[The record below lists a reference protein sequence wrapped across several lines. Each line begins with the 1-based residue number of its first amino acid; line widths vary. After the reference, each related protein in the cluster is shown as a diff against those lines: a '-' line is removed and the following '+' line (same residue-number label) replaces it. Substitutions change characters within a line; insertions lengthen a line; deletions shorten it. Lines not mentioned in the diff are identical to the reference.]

1 MGIVEKFSTGASV
14 RRLEDERFVTGQ
26 GQYTDDVNI
35 EGQAHMVV
43 VRSPFAHAHIRSI
56 DVDAARQAEGVIAV
70 YTAADLT
77 AAGAVNAMPYAV
89 VAQES
94 TNPERTI
101 LAEDRVRFAGEPVA
115 IIVAET
121 QAQAEEAS
129 EVIDVDY
136 DILDAVTDLEGAL
149 AEGAPLVHD
158 EAPGNIAFRWHG
170 SGDDAQM
177 EQILADAETIVEMR
191 LENNRV
197 IVVAM
202 EPRAAVAQ
210 MEDGKMT
217 IITSTQGGWGLKDRL
232 SKCLGLEKECVRV
245 VTPDVGGGFGMKAFT
260 YPEQYLAPF
269 AAMQLGRPVKWLAG
283 RGESMLSDNMGR
295 DHISHAKLA
304 LDKDCR
310 ITGIDIHSYA
320 GMGAYFSQFA
330 QGIPTLLQEKILPGV
345 YDIPASRFR
354 VDGVFTHSTQ
364 IDAYRGAGRPEGIY
378 LLERLMD
385 VAAKQV
391 SMDPIE
397 FRSLN
402 FIRPEQ
408 MPYETAVGLTYDVG
422 EFETLMRLALEKADH
437 AGLAERQAASAAKG
451 LRRDMGLCYYVECT
465 LGAPHEDSTFTFN
478 PRDQLEVTVGT
489 QSNGQGHETVYA
501 QVVHEQT
508 GVPFEDIVIVQGDTD
523 RIALGGGTGG
533 SRSLI
538 AQAIAMRAA
547 ARAMIEKA
555 QDHAAERLECAPED
569 LSFED
574 GAFRVSGTDISLD
587 LQSLAG
593 TLPAGAL
600 DVEAS
605 HDDYTSTFPNGCH
618 IAEVEIDEETGVV
631 RLDNYV
637 VVDDF
642 GLLYN
647 PLVVQGQVH
656 GGVVQGLGQALMERT
671 VYDETGQ
678 LLTGSFMDYTVPRAD
693 TISDIDFTHHGVK
706 SLNNEMGIKGC
717 GEAGTVGACAAVMN
731 AIQNAL
737 DPLEV
742 GFVDMPATPDRLWR
756 QIQGAQTQ
764 S

>member
-35 EGQAHMVV
+35 EGQVYMVV
-43 VRSPFAHAHIRSI
+43 VRSPFAHATIKSI
-56 DVDAARQAEGVIAV
+56 NTDDVKSAEGVLGV
-70 YTAADLT
+70 YTGADFT
-77 AAGAVNAMPYAV
+77 AAGGANKMPYAIV
-89 VAQES
+89 GQES
-94 TNPERTI
+94 AKPDRTI
-101 LAEDRVRFAGEPVA
+101 LAGGRVRFAGEPVA

-129 EVIDVDY
+129 ELIDVNY
-136 DILDAVTDLEGAL
+136 DILDAVTDIESAI
-149 AEGAPLVHD
+149 APDAPLVHD
-158 EAPGNIAFRWHG
+158 DAPGNIAFRWRG
-170 SGDDAQM
+170 QGDDAQM
-177 EQILADAETIVEMR
+177 EQILAEAETVVEMR

-202 EPRAAVAQ
+202 EPRAAVAH
-210 MEDGKMT
+210 MDGDKLT
-217 IITSTQGGWGLKDRL
+217 VITSTQGGWALKDRL
-232 SKCLGLEKECVRV
+232 ATCLGLEKENVRI

-269 AAMQLGRPVKWLAG
+269 AAIQLGRPVKWLAG

-295 DHISHAKLA
+295 DHISNAKLA
-304 LDKDCR
+304 LDKDHR

-330 QGIPTLLQEKILPGV
+330 QGIPTMLQEKILPGV

-354 VDGVFTHSTQ
+354 VDGVFTNSTQ

-385 VAAKQV
+385 VAAKQIG
-391 SMDPIE
+391 MDPVE

-408 MPYETAVGLTYDVG
+408 MPYKTAVGLTYDVG
-422 EFETLMRLALEKADH
+422 EFERLMRAALEKADYD
-437 AGLAERQAASAAKG
+437 GLAKRQAASAAKG

-478 PRDQLEVTVGT
+478 PTGQLEVTVGT

-508 GVPFEDIVIVQGDTD
+508 GVAIEDIVIVQGDTD
-523 RIALGGGTGG
+523 RIKNGGGTGG

-555 QDHAAERLECAPED
+555 QDHAAEKLECAPED
-569 LSFED
+569 LSFDD

-587 LQSLAG
+587 LKTLAG
-593 TLPAGAL
+593 GLPQGTL

-618 IAEVEIDEETGVV
+618 IAEVEVDEETGVV
-631 RLDNYV
+631 TLENYV

-656 GGVVQGLGQALMERT
+656 GGIVQGLGQALMERT

-693 TISDIDFTHHGVK
+693 TISDIDFTHMGVK

-731 AIQNAL
+731 AIQRAL
-737 DPLEV
+737 DPLDV
-742 GFVDMPATPDRLWR
+742 GFVDMPATPDRLWK
-756 QIQGAQTQ
+756 QIQSA

>member
-35 EGQAHMVV
+35 DGQVYMVV
-43 VRSPFAHAHIRSI
+43 VRSPFAHAIIKSI
-56 DVDAARQAEGVIAV
+56 NTDDVKDADGVLGV
-70 YTAADLT
+70 YTGADFV
-77 AAGAVNAMPYAV
+77 AAGGANKMPYAIV
-89 VAQES
+89 GQES
-94 TNPERTI
+94 AKPDRTI
-101 LAEDRVRFAGEPVA
+101 LADCRVRFAGEPVA

-129 EVIDVDY
+129 ELIDVDY
-136 DILDAVTDLEGAL
+136 DILDAVTDIESAI
-149 AEGAPLVHD
+149 APDAPLVHD
-158 EAPGNIAFRWHG
+158 DAPGNIAFRWRG
-170 SGDDAQM
+170 QGDDAQM
-177 EQILADAETIVEMR
+177 EQILSEAETVVEMR

-202 EPRAAVAQ
+202 EPRAAVAH
-210 MEDGKMT
+210 MDGDKLT
-217 IITSTQGGWGLKDRL
+217 VITSTQGGWALKDRL
-232 SKCLGLEKECVRV
+232 SACLGLEKENVRV

-269 AAMQLGRPVKWLAG
+269 AAIQLGRPVKWLAG

-295 DHISHAKLA
+295 DHISNAKLA
-304 LDKDCR
+304 LDKDHR

-330 QGIPTLLQEKILPGV
+330 QGIPTMLQEKILPGV

-354 VDGVFTHSTQ
+354 VDGVFTNSTQ

-385 VAAKQV
+385 VAAKHV
-391 SMDPIE
+391 GMDPIE

-408 MPYETAVGLTYDVG
+408 MPYKTAVGLTYDVG
-422 EFETLMRLALEKADH
+422 EFEKLMRAALVKADYD
-437 AGLAERQAASAAKG
+437 GLAKRQAASAAKG

-478 PRDQLEVTVGT
+478 PTGQLEVTVGT

-508 GVPFEDIVIVQGDTD
+508 GVPIEDIVIVQGDTD
-523 RIALGGGTGG
+523 RIKNGGGTGG

-547 ARAMIEKA
+547 ARALIEKA
-555 QDHAAERLECAPED
+555 QDHAAEKLECAPED
-569 LSFED
+569 LSFDD

-587 LQSLAG
+587 LKTLAG
-593 TLPAGAL
+593 GLPQGTL
-600 DVEAS
+600 DVEAG

-618 IAEVEIDEETGVV
+618 IAEVEVDEETGVV
-631 RLDNYV
+631 TLENYV

-656 GGVVQGLGQALMERT
+656 GGIVQGLGQALMERT

-693 TISDIDFTHHGVK
+693 TISDIDFTHMGVK

-731 AIQNAL
+731 AIQRAL
-737 DPLEV
+737 DPLDV

-756 QIQGAQTQ
+756 QIRAA

>member
-35 EGQAHMVV
+35 DGQVYMVV
-43 VRSPFAHAHIRSI
+43 VRSPFAHAIIKSI
-56 DVDAARQAEGVIAV
+56 NTDDVKDADGVLGV
-70 YTAADLT
+70 YTGADFV
-77 AAGAVNAMPYAV
+77 AAGGANKMPYAIV
-89 VAQES
+89 GQES
-94 TNPERTI
+94 AKPDRTI
-101 LAEDRVRFAGEPVA
+101 LADGRVRFAGEPVA

-129 EVIDVDY
+129 ELIDVDY
-136 DILDAVTDLEGAL
+136 DILDAVTDIESAI
-149 AEGAPLVHD
+149 APDAPLVHD
-158 EAPGNIAFRWHG
+158 DAPGNIAFRWRG
-170 SGDDAQM
+170 QGDDAQM
-177 EQILADAETIVEMR
+177 EQILSEAETVVEMR

-202 EPRAAVAQ
+202 EPRAAVAH
-210 MEDGKMT
+210 MDGDKLT
-217 IITSTQGGWGLKDRL
+217 VITSTQGGWALKDRL
-232 SKCLGLEKECVRV
+232 SACLGLEKESVCV

-269 AAMQLGRPVKWLAG
+269 AAIQLGRPVKWLAG

-295 DHISHAKLA
+295 DHISNAKLA
-304 LDKDCR
+304 LDKDHR

-330 QGIPTLLQEKILPGV
+330 QGIPTMLQEKILPGV

-354 VDGVFTHSTQ
+354 VDGVFTNSTQ

-385 VAAKQV
+385 VAAKHV
-391 SMDPIE
+391 GMDPIE

-408 MPYETAVGLTYDVG
+408 MPYKTAVGLTYDVG
-422 EFETLMRLALEKADH
+422 EFEKLMRAALVKADYD
-437 AGLAERQAASAAKG
+437 GLAKRQAASAAKG

-478 PRDQLEVTVGT
+478 PTGQLEVTVGT

-508 GVPFEDIVIVQGDTD
+508 GVPIEDIVIVQGDTD
-523 RIALGGGTGG
+523 RIKNGGGTGG

-547 ARAMIEKA
+547 ARALIEKA
-555 QDHAAERLECAPED
+555 QDHAAEKLECAPED
-569 LSFED
+569 LSFDD

-587 LQSLAG
+587 LKTLAG
-593 TLPAGAL
+593 GLPQGTL
-600 DVEAS
+600 DVEAG

-618 IAEVEIDEETGVV
+618 IAEVEVDEETGVV
-631 RLDNYV
+631 TLENYV

-656 GGVVQGLGQALMERT
+656 GGIVQGLGQALMERT

-693 TISDIDFTHHGVK
+693 TISDIDFTHMGVK

-731 AIQNAL
+731 AIQRAL
-737 DPLEV
+737 DPLDV

-756 QIQGAQTQ
+756 QIRAA

>member
-35 EGQAHMVV
+35 EGQVYMVV
-43 VRSPFAHAHIRSI
+43 VRSPFAHATIKSI
-56 DVDAARQAEGVIAV
+56 NTDDVKSAEGVLGV
-70 YTAADLT
+70 YTGADFT
-77 AAGAVNAMPYAV
+77 AAGGANKMPYAIV
-89 VAQES
+89 GQES
-94 TNPERTI
+94 AKPDRTI
-101 LAEDRVRFAGEPVA
+101 LAGGRVRFAGEPVA

-129 EVIDVDY
+129 ELIDVDY
-136 DILDAVTDLEGAL
+136 DILDAVTDIESAI
-149 AEGAPLVHD
+149 APDAPLVHD
-158 EAPGNIAFRWHG
+158 DAPGNIAFRWRG
-170 SGDDAQM
+170 QGDDAQM
-177 EQILADAETIVEMR
+177 EQILAEAETVVEMR

-202 EPRAAVAQ
+202 EPRAAVAH
-210 MEDGKMT
+210 MDGDKLT
-217 IITSTQGGWGLKDRL
+217 VITSTQGGWALKDRL
-232 SKCLGLEKECVRV
+232 ATCLGLEKENVRI

-269 AAMQLGRPVKWLAG
+269 AAIQLGRPVKWLAG

-295 DHISHAKLA
+295 DHISNAKLA
-304 LDKDCR
+304 LDKDHR

-330 QGIPTLLQEKILPGV
+330 QGIPTMLQEKILPGV

-354 VDGVFTHSTQ
+354 VDGVFTNSTQ

-385 VAAKQV
+385 VAAKQIG
-391 SMDPIE
+391 MDPIE

-408 MPYETAVGLTYDVG
+408 MPYKTAVGLTYDVG
-422 EFETLMRLALEKADH
+422 EFERLMRAALEKADYD
-437 AGLAERQAASAAKG
+437 GLAKRQAASAAKG

-478 PRDQLEVTVGT
+478 PTGQLEVTVGT

-508 GVPFEDIVIVQGDTD
+508 GVAIEDIVIVQGDTD
-523 RIALGGGTGG
+523 RIKNGGGTGG

-555 QDHAAERLECAPED
+555 QDHAAEKLECAPED
-569 LSFED
+569 LSFDD

-587 LQSLAG
+587 LKTLAG
-593 TLPAGAL
+593 GLPQGTL

-618 IAEVEIDEETGVV
+618 IAEVEVDEETGVV
-631 RLDNYV
+631 TLENYV

-656 GGVVQGLGQALMERT
+656 GGIVQGLGQALMERT

-693 TISDIDFTHHGVK
+693 TISDIDFTHMGVK

-731 AIQNAL
+731 AIQRAL
-737 DPLEV
+737 DPLDV
-742 GFVDMPATPDRLWR
+742 GFVDMPATPDRLWK
-756 QIQGAQTQ
+756 QIQSA

>member
-14 RRLEDERFVTGQ
+14 RRSEDERFVTGQ

-35 EGQAHMVV
+35 EGQAHMFV

-56 DVDAARQAEGVIAV
+56 NTEQASAADGVV
-70 YTAADLT
+70 GVFTAADMR
-77 AAGAVNAMPYAV
+77 AAGAENNMPHVV
-89 VAQES
+89 VAQE
-94 TNPERTI
+94 TAKPDRTI

-121 QAQAEEAS
+121 QSQAEEAA
-129 EVIDVDY
+129 ELLEVDY
-136 DILDAVTDLEGAL
+136 DVMDAVTDLESAL

-158 EAPGNIAFRWHG
+158 DAPGNIAFRWRG
-170 SGDDAQM
+170 QGDDEQM
-177 EQILADAETIVEMR
+177 ERILSEAETVVEMR

-202 EPRAAVAQ
+202 EPRAAVAHLD
-210 MEDGKMT
+210 EGRLT
-217 IITSTQGGWGLKDRL
+217 VITSTQGGWGLKDRL
-232 SKCLGLEKECVRV
+232 SKCLGLEKENVRV

-269 AAMQLGRPVKWLAG
+269 AAIQLGRPVKWLAG

-304 LDKDCR
+304 LDKDNR

-330 QGIPTLLQEKILPGV
+330 QGIPTMLQEKILPGV

-391 SMDPIE
+391 GMDPVE

-408 MPYETAVGLTYDVG
+408 MPYKTAVGLTYDVG
-422 EFETLMRLALEKADH
+422 EFETLMRAALEKADY
-437 AGLAERQAASAAKG
+437 AGLAKRQEASAAKG

-465 LGAPHEDSTFTFN
+465 LGAPHEDSTFTFT
-478 PRDQLEVTVGT
+478 PQGQLEVTVGT

-523 RIALGGGTGG
+523 RIKMGGGTGG

-555 QDHAAERLECAPED
+555 QDHAADKLECAPED

-587 LQSLAG
+587 LKTLASG
-593 TLPAGAL
+593 LPAGAL

-618 IAEVEIDEETGVV
+618 IAEVEVDEETGVV
-631 RLDNYV
+631 SLENYV

-656 GGVVQGLGQALMERT
+656 GGIVQGLGQALMERT
-671 VYDETGQ
+671 VYDESGQ

-693 TISDIDFTHHGVK
+693 TISDIDFTHMGVK

-737 DPLEV
+737 DPLNV
-742 GFVDMPATPDRLWR
+742 GFVDMPATPDRLWK
-756 QIQGAQTQ
+756 QIRNA

>member
-35 EGQAHMVV
+35 DGQVYMVV
-43 VRSPFAHAHIRSI
+43 VRSPFAHAIIKSI
-56 DVDAARQAEGVIAV
+56 NTDDVKDADGVLGV
-70 YTAADLT
+70 YTGADFV
-77 AAGAVNAMPYAV
+77 AAGGANKMPYTIV
-89 VAQES
+89 GQES
-94 TNPERTI
+94 AKPDRTI
-101 LAEDRVRFAGEPVA
+101 LADGRVRFAGEPVA
-115 IIVAET
+115 IIVADT

-129 EVIDVDY
+129 ELIDVDY
-136 DILDAVTDLEGAL
+136 DILDAVTDIESAI
-149 AEGAPLVHD
+149 APDAPLVHD
-158 EAPGNIAFRWHG
+158 DAPGNIAFRWRG
-170 SGDDAQM
+170 QGDDAQM
-177 EQILADAETIVEMR
+177 EQILSEAETVVEMR

-202 EPRAAVAQ
+202 EPRAAVAH
-210 MEDGKMT
+210 MDGDKLT
-217 IITSTQGGWGLKDRL
+217 VITSTQGGWALKDRL
-232 SKCLGLEKECVRV
+232 SACLGLEKENVRV

-269 AAMQLGRPVKWLAG
+269 AAIQLGRPVKWLAG

-295 DHISHAKLA
+295 DHISNAKLA
-304 LDKDCR
+304 LDKDHR

-330 QGIPTLLQEKILPGV
+330 QGIPTRLQEKILPGV

-354 VDGVFTHSTQ
+354 VDGVFTNSTQ

-385 VAAKQV
+385 VAAKHIG
-391 SMDPIE
+391 MDPIE

-408 MPYETAVGLTYDVG
+408 MPYKTAVGLTYDVG
-422 EFETLMRLALEKADH
+422 EFEKLMRAALVKADYD
-437 AGLAERQAASAAKG
+437 GLAKRQAASAAKG

-478 PRDQLEVTVGT
+478 PTGQLEVTVGT

-508 GVPFEDIVIVQGDTD
+508 GVPIEDIVIVQGDTD
-523 RIALGGGTGG
+523 RIKNGGGTGG

-547 ARAMIEKA
+547 ARALIEKA
-555 QDHAAERLECAPED
+555 QDHAAEKLECAPED
-569 LSFED
+569 LSFDD

-587 LQSLAG
+587 LKTLAG
-593 TLPAGAL
+593 GLPQGTL
-600 DVEAS
+600 DVEAG

-618 IAEVEIDEETGVV
+618 IAEVEVDDETGVV
-631 RLDNYV
+631 TLENYV

-656 GGVVQGLGQALMERT
+656 GGIVQGLGQALMERT

-693 TISDIDFTHHGVK
+693 TISDIDFTHMGVK

-731 AIQNAL
+731 AIQRAL
-737 DPLEV
+737 DPLDV

-756 QIQGAQTQ
+756 QIRAA

>member
-14 RRLEDERFVTGQ
+14 RRLEDERFVTGT

-35 EGQAHMVV
+35 EGQAYMVV
-43 VRSPFAHAHIRSI
+43 VRSPFAHATIVGI
-56 DVDAARQAEGVIAV
+56 DTEEAREAEGVLAV
-70 YTAADLT
+70 YTAADLD
-77 AAGAVNAMPYAV
+77 AVGAVNAMPFAIV
-89 VAQES
+89 GQES
-94 TNPERTI
+94 SKAPRTI
-101 LAEDRVRFAGEPVA
+101 LATDRVRFAGEPVA
-115 IIVAET
+115 VIIAET

-129 EVIDVDY
+129 ELLDVDY
-136 DILDAVTDLEGAL
+136 DVHEAVTDIESAL
-149 AEGAPLVHD
+149 AEGAPQVHSD
-158 EAPGNIAFRWHG
+158 APGNIAFRWSG
-170 SGDDAQM
+170 VGDDAEM
-177 EQILADAETIVEMR
+177 ERILEEAETVVHMR

-210 MEDGKMT
+210 MEDGRLT
-217 IITSTQGGWGLKDRL
+217 VITSTQGGWNLKNRL
-232 SKCLGLEKECVRV
+232 AACLKLEREAIRV

-269 AAMQLGRPVKWLAG
+269 AAMQLDRPVKWLAG

-310 ITGIDIHSYA
+310 ILGVDIHSYA

-330 QGIPTLLQEKILPGV
+330 QGIPTQLQQKILPGV
-345 YDIPASRFR
+345 YDIPAARFR
-354 VDGVFTHSTQ
+354 VDGVYTHSTQ

-378 LLERLMD
+378 LLERLID
-385 VAAKQV
+385 VAAKEV
-391 SMDPIE
+391 GMDPIA
-397 FRSLN
+397 FRALN
-402 FIRPEQ
+402 FIKPEQ
-408 MPYETAVGLTYDVG
+408 MPYTTAVDMTYDVG
-422 EFETLMRLALEKADH
+422 EFDALMTLALEKAEH
-437 AGLAERQAASAAKG
+437 AGLAARQAEAAARG
-451 LRRDMGLCYYVECT
+451 QLRAMGLCYYVEST
-465 LGAPHEDSTFTFN
+465 LGNPHEDSTFTFT
-478 PRDQLEVTVGT
+478 PQGKLEVTVGT

-508 GVPFEDIVIVQGDTD
+508 GVPIEDIVIVQGDTD
-523 RIALGGGTGG
+523 RIRNGGGTGG

-547 ARAMIEKA
+547 ARTLIETA
-555 QDHAAERLECAPED
+555 QDHAAEHLECAPED
-569 LSFED
+569 LRFDD
-574 GAFRVSGTDISLD
+574 GAYRVAGTDISLD
-587 LQSLAG
+587 LQTLAG
-593 TLPAGAL
+593 TLPDGTL

-605 HDDYTSTFPNGCH
+605 HDDYVSTFPNGCH

-631 RLDNYV
+631 ALVNYV

-647 PLVVQGQVH
+647 PQVVQGQVH
-656 GGVVQGLGQALMERT
+656 GGIVQGLGQALMERT

-693 TISDIDFTHHGVK
+693 TISDIDFTHRGVK

-737 DPLEV
+737 DPLGV
-742 GFVDMPATPDRLWR
+742 GFVDMPATPDRVWSL
-756 QIQGAQTQ
+756 IQAAKA
-764 S
+764 

>member
-35 EGQAHMVV
+35 DGQVYMVV
-43 VRSPFAHAHIRSI
+43 VRSPFAHAIIKSI
-56 DVDAARQAEGVIAV
+56 NTDDVKDADGVLGV
-70 YTAADLT
+70 YTGADFV
-77 AAGAVNAMPYAV
+77 AAGGANKMPYAIV
-89 VAQES
+89 GQES
-94 TNPERTI
+94 AKPDRTI
-101 LAEDRVRFAGEPVA
+101 LADGRVRFAGEPVA

-129 EVIDVDY
+129 ELIDVDY
-136 DILDAVTDLEGAL
+136 DILDAVTDIESAI
-149 AEGAPLVHD
+149 APDAPLVHD
-158 EAPGNIAFRWHG
+158 DAPGNIAFRWRG
-170 SGDDAQM
+170 QGDDAQM
-177 EQILADAETIVEMR
+177 EQILSEAETVVEMR

-202 EPRAAVAQ
+202 EPRAAVAH
-210 MEDGKMT
+210 MDGDKLT
-217 IITSTQGGWGLKDRL
+217 VITSTQGGWALKDRL
-232 SKCLGLEKECVRV
+232 SACLGLEKESVRV

-269 AAMQLGRPVKWLAG
+269 AAIQLGRPVKWLAG

-295 DHISHAKLA
+295 DHISNAKLA
-304 LDKDCR
+304 LDKDHR

-330 QGIPTLLQEKILPGV
+330 QGIPTMLQEKILPGV

-354 VDGVFTHSTQ
+354 VDGVFTNSTQ

-385 VAAKQV
+385 VAAKHV
-391 SMDPIE
+391 GMDPIE

-408 MPYETAVGLTYDVG
+408 MPYKTAVGLTYDVG
-422 EFETLMRLALEKADH
+422 EFEKLMRAALVKADYD
-437 AGLAERQAASAAKG
+437 GLAKRQAASAAKG

-478 PRDQLEVTVGT
+478 PTGQLEVTVGT

-508 GVPFEDIVIVQGDTD
+508 GVPIEDIVIVQGDTD
-523 RIALGGGTGG
+523 RIKNGGGTGG

-547 ARAMIEKA
+547 ARALIEKA
-555 QDHAAERLECAPED
+555 QDHAAEKLECAPED
-569 LSFED
+569 LSFDD

-587 LQSLAG
+587 LKTLAG
-593 TLPAGAL
+593 GLPQGTL
-600 DVEAS
+600 DVEAG

-618 IAEVEIDEETGVV
+618 IAEVEVDEETGVV
-631 RLDNYV
+631 TLENYV

-656 GGVVQGLGQALMERT
+656 GGIVQGLGQALMERT

-693 TISDIDFTHHGVK
+693 TISDIDFTHMGVK

-731 AIQNAL
+731 AIQRAL
-737 DPLEV
+737 DPLDV

-756 QIQGAQTQ
+756 QIRAA

>member
-35 EGQAHMVV
+35 DGQVYMVV
-43 VRSPFAHAHIRSI
+43 VRSPFAHAIIKSI
-56 DVDAARQAEGVIAV
+56 NTDDVKDADGVLGV
-70 YTAADLT
+70 YTGADFV
-77 AAGAVNAMPYAV
+77 AAGGANKMPYAIV
-89 VAQES
+89 GQES
-94 TNPERTI
+94 AKPDRTI
-101 LAEDRVRFAGEPVA
+101 LADGRVRFAGEPVA

-129 EVIDVDY
+129 ELIDVDY
-136 DILDAVTDLEGAL
+136 DILDAVTDIESAI
-149 AEGAPLVHD
+149 APDAPLVHD
-158 EAPGNIAFRWHG
+158 DAPGNIAFRWRG
-170 SGDDAQM
+170 QGDDAKL
-177 EQILADAETIVEMR
+177 EQILSEAETVVEMR

-202 EPRAAVAQ
+202 EPRAAVAH
-210 MEDGKMT
+210 MDGDKLT
-217 IITSTQGGWGLKDRL
+217 VITSTQGGWALKDRL
-232 SKCLGLEKECVRV
+232 SACLGLEKENVRV

-269 AAMQLGRPVKWLAG
+269 AAIQLGRPVKWLAG

-295 DHISHAKLA
+295 DHISNAKLA
-304 LDKDCR
+304 LDKDHR

-330 QGIPTLLQEKILPGV
+330 QGIPTMLQEKILPGV

-354 VDGVFTHSTQ
+354 VDGVFTNSTQ

-385 VAAKQV
+385 VAAKHV
-391 SMDPIE
+391 GMDPIE

-408 MPYETAVGLTYDVG
+408 MPYKTAVGLTYDVG
-422 EFETLMRLALEKADH
+422 EFEKLMRAALVKADYD
-437 AGLAERQAASAAKG
+437 GLAKRQAASAAKG

-478 PRDQLEVTVGT
+478 PTGQLEVTVGT

-508 GVPFEDIVIVQGDTD
+508 GVPIEDIVIVQGDTD
-523 RIALGGGTGG
+523 RIKNGGGTGG

-547 ARAMIEKA
+547 ARALIEKA
-555 QDHAAERLECAPED
+555 QDHAAEKLECAPED
-569 LSFED
+569 LSFDD

-587 LQSLAG
+587 LKTLAG
-593 TLPAGAL
+593 GLPQGTL
-600 DVEAS
+600 DVEAG

-618 IAEVEIDEETGVV
+618 IAEVEVDEETGVV
-631 RLDNYV
+631 TLENYV

-656 GGVVQGLGQALMERT
+656 GGIVQGLGQALMERT

-693 TISDIDFTHHGVK
+693 TISDIDFTHMGVK

-731 AIQNAL
+731 AIQRAL
-737 DPLEV
+737 DPLDV

-756 QIQGAQTQ
+756 QIRAA

>member
-35 EGQAHMVV
+35 DGQVYMVV
-43 VRSPFAHAHIRSI
+43 VRSPFAHAIIKSI
-56 DVDAARQAEGVIAV
+56 NTDDVKDADGVLGV
-70 YTAADLT
+70 YTGADFV
-77 AAGAVNAMPYAV
+77 AAGGANKMPYTIV
-89 VAQES
+89 GQES
-94 TNPERTI
+94 AKPDRTI
-101 LAEDRVRFAGEPVA
+101 LADGRVRFAGEPVA
-115 IIVAET
+115 IIVADT

-129 EVIDVDY
+129 ELIDVDY
-136 DILDAVTDLEGAL
+136 DILDAVTDIESAI
-149 AEGAPLVHD
+149 APDAPLVHD
-158 EAPGNIAFRWHG
+158 DAPGNIAFRWRG
-170 SGDDAQM
+170 QGDDAQM
-177 EQILADAETIVEMR
+177 EQILSEAETVVEMR

-202 EPRAAVAQ
+202 EPRAAVAH
-210 MEDGKMT
+210 MDGDKLT
-217 IITSTQGGWGLKDRL
+217 IITSTQGGWALKDRL
-232 SKCLGLEKECVRV
+232 SACLGLEKENVRV

-269 AAMQLGRPVKWLAG
+269 AAIQLGRPVKWLAG

-295 DHISHAKLA
+295 DHISNAKLA
-304 LDKDCR
+304 LDKDHR

-330 QGIPTLLQEKILPGV
+330 QGIPTRLQEKILPGV

-354 VDGVFTHSTQ
+354 VDGVFTNSTQ

-385 VAAKQV
+385 VAAKHIG
-391 SMDPIE
+391 MDPIE

-408 MPYETAVGLTYDVG
+408 MPYKTAVGLTYDVG
-422 EFETLMRLALEKADH
+422 EFEKLMRAALVKADYD
-437 AGLAERQAASAAKG
+437 GLAKRQAASAAKG

-478 PRDQLEVTVGT
+478 PTGQLEVTVGT

-508 GVPFEDIVIVQGDTD
+508 GVPIEDIVIVQGDTD
-523 RIALGGGTGG
+523 RIKNGGGTGG

-547 ARAMIEKA
+547 ARALIEKA
-555 QDHAAERLECAPED
+555 QDHAAEKLECAPED
-569 LSFED
+569 LSFDD

-587 LQSLAG
+587 LKTLAG
-593 TLPAGAL
+593 GLPQGTL
-600 DVEAS
+600 DVEAG

-618 IAEVEIDEETGVV
+618 IAEVEVDDETGVV
-631 RLDNYV
+631 TLENYV

-656 GGVVQGLGQALMERT
+656 GGIVQGLGQALMERT

-693 TISDIDFTHHGVK
+693 TISDIDFTHMGVK

-731 AIQNAL
+731 AIQRAL
-737 DPLEV
+737 DPLDV

-756 QIQGAQTQ
+756 QIRAA

>member
-35 EGQAHMVV
+35 EGQVYMVV
-43 VRSPFAHAHIRSI
+43 VRSPFAHATIKSI
-56 DVDAARQAEGVIAV
+56 NTDDVKAAEGVLGV
-70 YTAADLT
+70 YTGADFT
-77 AAGAVNAMPYAV
+77 AAGGANKMPYAIV
-89 VAQES
+89 GQES
-94 TNPERTI
+94 AKPDRTI
-101 LAEDRVRFAGEPVA
+101 LAGGRVRFAGEPVA

-129 EVIDVDY
+129 ELIDVDY
-136 DILDAVTDLEGAL
+136 DILDAVTDIESAI
-149 AEGAPLVHD
+149 ASDAPLVHD
-158 EAPGNIAFRWHG
+158 DAPGNIAFRWRG
-170 SGDDAQM
+170 QGDDAQM
-177 EQILADAETIVEMR
+177 EQILAEAETVVEMR

-202 EPRAAVAQ
+202 EPRAAVAH
-210 MEDGKMT
+210 MDGDKLT
-217 IITSTQGGWGLKDRL
+217 VITSTQGGWALKDRL
-232 SKCLGLEKECVRV
+232 ATCLGLEKENVRI

-269 AAMQLGRPVKWLAG
+269 AAIQLGRPVKWLAG

-295 DHISHAKLA
+295 DHISNAKLA
-304 LDKDCR
+304 LDKDHR

-330 QGIPTLLQEKILPGV
+330 QGIPTMLQEKILPGV

-354 VDGVFTHSTQ
+354 VDGVFTNSTQ

-385 VAAKQV
+385 VAAKQIG
-391 SMDPIE
+391 MDPVE

-408 MPYETAVGLTYDVG
+408 MPYKTAVGLTYDVG
-422 EFETLMRLALEKADH
+422 EFERLMRAALEKADYD
-437 AGLAERQAASAAKG
+437 GLAKRQAASAAKG

-478 PRDQLEVTVGT
+478 PTGQLEVTVGT

-508 GVPFEDIVIVQGDTD
+508 GVAIEDIVIVQGDTD
-523 RIALGGGTGG
+523 RIKNGGGTGG

-555 QDHAAERLECAPED
+555 QDHAAEKLECAPED
-569 LSFED
+569 LSFDD

-587 LQSLAG
+587 LKTLTGGLPQG
-593 TLPAGAL
+593 TL

-618 IAEVEIDEETGVV
+618 IAEVEVDEETGVV
-631 RLDNYV
+631 TLENYV

-656 GGVVQGLGQALMERT
+656 GGIVQGLGQALMERT

-693 TISDIDFTHHGVK
+693 TISDIDFTHMGVK

-731 AIQNAL
+731 AIQRAL
-737 DPLEV
+737 DPLDV
-742 GFVDMPATPDRLWR
+742 GFVDMPATPDRLWK
-756 QIQGAQTQ
+756 QIQSA

>member
-35 EGQAHMVV
+35 DGQVYMVV
-43 VRSPFAHAHIRSI
+43 VRSPFAHAIIKSI
-56 DVDAARQAEGVIAV
+56 NTDDVKDADGVLGV
-70 YTAADLT
+70 YTGADFV
-77 AAGAVNAMPYAV
+77 AAGGANKMPYAIV
-89 VAQES
+89 GQES
-94 TNPERTI
+94 AKPDRTI
-101 LAEDRVRFAGEPVA
+101 LADGRVRFAGEPVA

-129 EVIDVDY
+129 ELIDVDY
-136 DILDAVTDLEGAL
+136 DILDAVTDIESAI
-149 AEGAPLVHD
+149 APDAPLVHD
-158 EAPGNIAFRWHG
+158 DAPGNIAFRWRG
-170 SGDDAQM
+170 QGDDAQM
-177 EQILADAETIVEMR
+177 EQILSEAETVVEMR

-202 EPRAAVAQ
+202 EPRAAVAH
-210 MEDGKMT
+210 MDGDKLT
-217 IITSTQGGWGLKDRL
+217 VITSTQGGWALKDRL
-232 SKCLGLEKECVRV
+232 SACLGLEKENVRV

-269 AAMQLGRPVKWLAG
+269 AAIQLGRPVKWLAG

-295 DHISHAKLA
+295 DHISNAKLA
-304 LDKDCR
+304 LDKDHR

-330 QGIPTLLQEKILPGV
+330 QGIPTMLQEKILPGV

-354 VDGVFTHSTQ
+354 VDGVFTNSTQ

-385 VAAKQV
+385 VAAKHV
-391 SMDPIE
+391 GMDPIE

-408 MPYETAVGLTYDVG
+408 MPYKTAVGLTYDVG
-422 EFETLMRLALEKADH
+422 EFEKLMRAALVKADYD
-437 AGLAERQAASAAKG
+437 GLAKRQAASAAKG

-478 PRDQLEVTVGT
+478 PTGQLEVTVGT

-508 GVPFEDIVIVQGDTD
+508 GVPIEDIVIVQGDTD
-523 RIALGGGTGG
+523 RIKNGGGTGG

-547 ARAMIEKA
+547 ARALIEKA
-555 QDHAAERLECAPED
+555 QDHAAEKLECAPED
-569 LSFED
+569 LSFDD

-587 LQSLAG
+587 LKTLAG
-593 TLPAGAL
+593 GLPQGTL
-600 DVEAS
+600 DVEAG

-618 IAEVEIDEETGVV
+618 IAEVEVDEETGVV
-631 RLDNYV
+631 TLENYV

-656 GGVVQGLGQALMERT
+656 GGIVQGLGQALMERT

-693 TISDIDFTHHGVK
+693 TISDIDFTHMGVK

-731 AIQNAL
+731 AIQRAL
-737 DPLEV
+737 DPLDV

-756 QIQGAQTQ
+756 QIRAT

>member
-35 EGQAHMVV
+35 EGQVYMVV
-43 VRSPFAHAHIRSI
+43 VRSPFAHATIKSI
-56 DVDAARQAEGVIAV
+56 NTDDVKSAEGVLGV
-70 YTAADLT
+70 YTGADFT
-77 AAGAVNAMPYAV
+77 AAGGANKMPYAIV
-89 VAQES
+89 GQES
-94 TNPERTI
+94 AKPDRTI
-101 LAEDRVRFAGEPVA
+101 LAGGRVRFAGEPVA

-129 EVIDVDY
+129 ELIDVDY
-136 DILDAVTDLEGAL
+136 DILDAVTDIESAI
-149 AEGAPLVHD
+149 APDAPLVHD
-158 EAPGNIAFRWHG
+158 DAPGNIAFRWRG
-170 SGDDAQM
+170 QGDDAQM
-177 EQILADAETIVEMR
+177 EQILAEAETVVEMR

-202 EPRAAVAQ
+202 EPRAAVAH
-210 MEDGKMT
+210 MDGDKLT
-217 IITSTQGGWGLKDRL
+217 VITSTQGGWALKDRL
-232 SKCLGLEKECVRV
+232 ATCLGLEKENVRI

-269 AAMQLGRPVKWLAG
+269 AAIQLGRPVKWLAG

-295 DHISHAKLA
+295 DHISNAKLA
-304 LDKDCR
+304 LDKDHR

-330 QGIPTLLQEKILPGV
+330 QGIPTMLQEKILPGV

-354 VDGVFTHSTQ
+354 VDGVFTNSTQ

-385 VAAKQV
+385 VAAKQIG
-391 SMDPIE
+391 MDPIE

-402 FIRPEQ
+402 FIRSEQ
-408 MPYETAVGLTYDVG
+408 MPYKTAVGLTYDVG
-422 EFETLMRLALEKADH
+422 EFERLMRAALEKADYD
-437 AGLAERQAASAAKG
+437 GLAKRQAASAAKG

-478 PRDQLEVTVGT
+478 PTGQLEVTVGT

-508 GVPFEDIVIVQGDTD
+508 GVAIEDIVIVQGDTD
-523 RIALGGGTGG
+523 RIKNGGGTGG

-555 QDHAAERLECAPED
+555 QDHAAEKLECAPED
-569 LSFED
+569 LSFDD

-587 LQSLAG
+587 LKTLAG
-593 TLPAGAL
+593 GLPQGTL

-618 IAEVEIDEETGVV
+618 IAEVEVDEETGVV
-631 RLDNYV
+631 TLENYV

-656 GGVVQGLGQALMERT
+656 GGIVQGLGQALMERT

-693 TISDIDFTHHGVK
+693 TISDIDFTHMGVK

-731 AIQNAL
+731 AIQRAL
-737 DPLEV
+737 DPLDV
-742 GFVDMPATPDRLWR
+742 GFVDMPATPDRLWK
-756 QIQGAQTQ
+756 QIQSA

>member
-35 EGQAHMVV
+35 EGQVYMVV
-43 VRSPFAHAHIRSI
+43 VRSPFAHATIKSI
-56 DVDAARQAEGVIAV
+56 NTDDVKAAEGVIGV
-70 YTAADLT
+70 YTGADFT
-77 AAGAVNAMPYAV
+77 AAGGANKMPYAIV
-89 VAQES
+89 GQES
-94 TNPERTI
+94 AKPDRTI
-101 LAEDRVRFAGEPVA
+101 LAGGRVRFAGEPVA

-129 EVIDVDY
+129 ELIDVDY
-136 DILDAVTDLEGAL
+136 DILDAVTDIESAI
-149 AEGAPLVHD
+149 APDAPLVHD
-158 EAPGNIAFRWHG
+158 DAPGNIAFRWRG
-170 SGDDAQM
+170 QGDDAQM
-177 EQILADAETIVEMR
+177 EQILAEAETVVEMR

-202 EPRAAVAQ
+202 EPRAAVAH
-210 MEDGKMT
+210 MDGDKLT
-217 IITSTQGGWGLKDRL
+217 VITSTQGGWALKDRL
-232 SKCLGLEKECVRV
+232 AACLGLEKENVRI

-269 AAMQLGRPVKWLAG
+269 AAIQLGRPVKWLAG

-295 DHISHAKLA
+295 DHISNAKLA
-304 LDKDCR
+304 LDKDHR
-310 ITGIDIHSYA
+310 ITGIDIQSYA

-330 QGIPTLLQEKILPGV
+330 QGIPTMLQEKILPGV

-354 VDGVFTHSTQ
+354 VDGVFTNSTQ

-385 VAAKQV
+385 VAAKQIG
-391 SMDPIE
+391 MDPIE

-408 MPYETAVGLTYDVG
+408 MPYKTAVGLTYDVG
-422 EFETLMRLALEKADH
+422 EFERLMRAALEKADYD
-437 AGLAERQAASAAKG
+437 GLAKRQAASAAKG

-478 PRDQLEVTVGT
+478 PTGQLEVTVGT

-508 GVPFEDIVIVQGDTD
+508 GVAIEDIVIVQGDTD
-523 RIALGGGTGG
+523 RIKNGGGTGG

-555 QDHAAERLECAPED
+555 QDHAAEKLECAPED
-569 LSFED
+569 LSFDD

-587 LQSLAG
+587 LKTLAG
-593 TLPAGAL
+593 GLPKGTL

-618 IAEVEIDEETGVV
+618 IAEVEVDEETGVV
-631 RLDNYV
+631 TLENYV

-656 GGVVQGLGQALMERT
+656 GGIVQGLGQALMERT

-693 TISDIDFTHHGVK
+693 TISDIDFTHMGVK

-731 AIQNAL
+731 AIQRAL
-737 DPLEV
+737 DPLDV
-742 GFVDMPATPDRLWR
+742 GFVDMPATPDRLWK
-756 QIQGAQTQ
+756 QIQSA

>member
-35 EGQAHMVV
+35 DGQVYMVV
-43 VRSPFAHAHIRSI
+43 VRSPFAHAIIKSI
-56 DVDAARQAEGVIAV
+56 NTDDVKDADGVLGV
-70 YTAADLT
+70 YTGADFV
-77 AAGAVNAMPYAV
+77 AAGGANKMPYAIV
-89 VAQES
+89 GQES
-94 TNPERTI
+94 AKPDRTI
-101 LAEDRVRFAGEPVA
+101 LADGRVRFAGEPVA

-129 EVIDVDY
+129 ELIDVDY
-136 DILDAVTDLEGAL
+136 DILDAVTDIESAI
-149 AEGAPLVHD
+149 APDAPLVHD
-158 EAPGNIAFRWHG
+158 DAPGNIAFRWRG
-170 SGDDAQM
+170 QGDDAQM
-177 EQILADAETIVEMR
+177 EQILSEAETVVEMR

-202 EPRAAVAQ
+202 EPRAAVAH
-210 MEDGKMT
+210 MDGDKLT
-217 IITSTQGGWGLKDRL
+217 VITSTQGGWALKDRL
-232 SKCLGLEKECVRV
+232 SACLGLEKENVRV

-269 AAMQLGRPVKWLAG
+269 AAIQLGRPVKWLAG

-295 DHISHAKLA
+295 DHISNAKLA
-304 LDKDCR
+304 LDKDHR

-330 QGIPTLLQEKILPGV
+330 QGIPTMLQEKILPGV

-354 VDGVFTHSTQ
+354 VDGVFTNSTQ

-385 VAAKQV
+385 VAAKHV
-391 SMDPIE
+391 GMDPIE

-408 MPYETAVGLTYDVG
+408 MPYKTAVGLTYDVG
-422 EFETLMRLALEKADH
+422 EFEKLMRAALVKADYD
-437 AGLAERQAASAAKG
+437 GLAKRQAASAAKG

-478 PRDQLEVTVGT
+478 PTGQLEVTVGT

-508 GVPFEDIVIVQGDTD
+508 GVPIEDIVIVQGDTD
-523 RIALGGGTGG
+523 RIKNGGGTGG

-547 ARAMIEKA
+547 ARALIEKA
-555 QDHAAERLECAPED
+555 QDHAAEKLECAPED
-569 LSFED
+569 LSFDD

-587 LQSLAG
+587 LKTLAG
-593 TLPAGAL
+593 GLPQGTL
-600 DVEAS
+600 DVEAG

-618 IAEVEIDEETGVV
+618 IAEVEVDEETGVV
-631 RLDNYV
+631 TLENYV

-656 GGVVQGLGQALMERT
+656 GGIVQGLGQALMERT

-693 TISDIDFTHHGVK
+693 TISDIDFTHMGVK

-731 AIQNAL
+731 AIQRAL
-737 DPLEV
+737 DPLDV

-756 QIQGAQTQ
+756 QIRAA

>member
-35 EGQAHMVV
+35 DGQVYMVV
-43 VRSPFAHAHIRSI
+43 VRSPFAHAIIKSI
-56 DVDAARQAEGVIAV
+56 NTDDVKDADGVLGV
-70 YTAADLT
+70 YTGADFV
-77 AAGAVNAMPYAV
+77 AAGGANKMPYAIV
-89 VAQES
+89 GQES
-94 TNPERTI
+94 AKPDRTI
-101 LAEDRVRFAGEPVA
+101 LADGRVRFAGEPVA

-129 EVIDVDY
+129 ELIDVDY
-136 DILDAVTDLEGAL
+136 DILDAVTDIESAI
-149 AEGAPLVHD
+149 APDAPLVHD
-158 EAPGNIAFRWHG
+158 DAPGNIAFRWRG
-170 SGDDAQM
+170 QGDDAQM
-177 EQILADAETIVEMR
+177 EQILSEAETVVEMR

-202 EPRAAVAQ
+202 EPRAAVAH
-210 MEDGKMT
+210 MDGDKLT
-217 IITSTQGGWGLKDRL
+217 VITSTQGGWALKDRL
-232 SKCLGLEKECVRV
+232 SACLGLEKESVRV

-269 AAMQLGRPVKWLAG
+269 AAIQLGRPVKWLAG

-295 DHISHAKLA
+295 DHISNAKLA
-304 LDKDCR
+304 LDKDHR

-330 QGIPTLLQEKILPGV
+330 QGIPTMLQEKILPGV

-354 VDGVFTHSTQ
+354 VDGVFTNSTQ

-385 VAAKQV
+385 VAAKHV
-391 SMDPIE
+391 GMDPIE

-408 MPYETAVGLTYDVG
+408 MPYKTAVGLTYDVG
-422 EFETLMRLALEKADH
+422 EFEKLMRAALVKADYD
-437 AGLAERQAASAAKG
+437 GLAKRQAASAAKG

-478 PRDQLEVTVGT
+478 PTGQLEVTVGT

-508 GVPFEDIVIVQGDTD
+508 GVPIEDIVIVQGDTD
-523 RIALGGGTGG
+523 RIKNGGGTGG

-547 ARAMIEKA
+547 ARALIEKA
-555 QDHAAERLECAPED
+555 QDHAAEKLECAPED
-569 LSFED
+569 LSFDD

-587 LQSLAG
+587 LKTLAG
-593 TLPAGAL
+593 GLPQGTL
-600 DVEAS
+600 DVEAG

-618 IAEVEIDEETGVV
+618 IAEVEVDEETGVV
-631 RLDNYV
+631 TLENYV

-656 GGVVQGLGQALMERT
+656 GGIVQGLGQALMERT

-693 TISDIDFTHHGVK
+693 TISDIDFTHMGVK

-731 AIQNAL
+731 AIQRAL
-737 DPLEV
+737 DPLDV

-756 QIQGAQTQ
+756 QIRAT

>member
-35 EGQAHMVV
+35 EGQVYMVV
-43 VRSPFAHAHIRSI
+43 VRSPFAHATIKSI
-56 DVDAARQAEGVIAV
+56 NTDDVKSAEGVLGV
-70 YTAADLT
+70 YTGADFT
-77 AAGAVNAMPYAV
+77 AAGGANKMPYAIV
-89 VAQES
+89 GQES
-94 TNPERTI
+94 AKPDRTI
-101 LAEDRVRFAGEPVA
+101 LAGGRVRFAGEPVA

-129 EVIDVDY
+129 ELIDVDY
-136 DILDAVTDLEGAL
+136 DILDAVTDIESAI
-149 AEGAPLVHD
+149 APDAPLVHD
-158 EAPGNIAFRWHG
+158 DAPGNIAFRWRG
-170 SGDDAQM
+170 QGDDAQM
-177 EQILADAETIVEMR
+177 EQILAEAETVVEMR

-202 EPRAAVAQ
+202 EPRAAVAH
-210 MEDGKMT
+210 MDGDKLT
-217 IITSTQGGWGLKDRL
+217 VITSTQGGWALKDRL
-232 SKCLGLEKECVRV
+232 ATCLGLEKENVRI

-269 AAMQLGRPVKWLAG
+269 AAIQLGRPVKWLAG

-295 DHISHAKLA
+295 DHISNAKLA
-304 LDKDCR
+304 LDKDHR

-330 QGIPTLLQEKILPGV
+330 QGIPTMLQEKILPGV

-354 VDGVFTHSTQ
+354 VDGVFTNSTQ

-385 VAAKQV
+385 VAAKQIG
-391 SMDPIE
+391 MDPVE

-408 MPYETAVGLTYDVG
+408 MPYKTAVGLTYDVG
-422 EFETLMRLALEKADH
+422 EFERLMRAALEKADYD
-437 AGLAERQAASAAKG
+437 GLAKRQAASAAKG

-478 PRDQLEVTVGT
+478 PTGQLEVTVGT

-508 GVPFEDIVIVQGDTD
+508 GVAIEDIVIVQGDTD
-523 RIALGGGTGG
+523 RIKNGGGTGG

-555 QDHAAERLECAPED
+555 QDHAAEKLECAPED
-569 LSFED
+569 LSFDD

-587 LQSLAG
+587 LKTLAG
-593 TLPAGAL
+593 GLPQGTL

-618 IAEVEIDEETGVV
+618 IAEVEVDEETGVV
-631 RLDNYV
+631 TLENYV

-656 GGVVQGLGQALMERT
+656 GGIVQGLGQALMERT

-693 TISDIDFTHHGVK
+693 TISDIDFTHMGVK

-731 AIQNAL
+731 AIQRAL
-737 DPLEV
+737 DPLDV
-742 GFVDMPATPDRLWR
+742 GFVDMPATPDRLWK
-756 QIQGAQTQ
+756 QIQSA

>member
-35 EGQAHMVV
+35 EGQVYMVV
-43 VRSPFAHAHIRSI
+43 VRSPFAHATIKSI
-56 DVDAARQAEGVIAV
+56 NTDDVKSAEGVLGV
-70 YTAADLT
+70 YTGADFT
-77 AAGAVNAMPYAV
+77 AAGGANKMPYAIV
-89 VAQES
+89 GQES
-94 TNPERTI
+94 AKPDRTI
-101 LAEDRVRFAGEPVA
+101 LAGGRVRFAGEPVA

-129 EVIDVDY
+129 ELIDVDY
-136 DILDAVTDLEGAL
+136 DILDAVTDIESAI
-149 AEGAPLVHD
+149 APDAPLVHD
-158 EAPGNIAFRWHG
+158 DAPGNIAFRWRG
-170 SGDDAQM
+170 QGDDAQM
-177 EQILADAETIVEMR
+177 EQILAEAETVVEMR

-197 IVVAM
+197 IVVAT
-202 EPRAAVAQ
+202 EPRAAVAH
-210 MEDGKMT
+210 MDGDKLT
-217 IITSTQGGWGLKDRL
+217 VITSTQGGWALKDRL
-232 SKCLGLEKECVRV
+232 ATCLGLEKENVRI

-269 AAMQLGRPVKWLAG
+269 AAIQLGRPVKWLAG

-295 DHISHAKLA
+295 DHISNAKLA
-304 LDKDCR
+304 LDKDHR

-330 QGIPTLLQEKILPGV
+330 QGIPTMLQEKILPGV

-354 VDGVFTHSTQ
+354 VDGVFTNSTQ

-385 VAAKQV
+385 VAAKQIG
-391 SMDPIE
+391 MDPVE

-408 MPYETAVGLTYDVG
+408 MPYKTAVGLTYDVG
-422 EFETLMRLALEKADH
+422 EFERLMRAALEKADYD
-437 AGLAERQAASAAKG
+437 GLAKRQAASAAKG

-478 PRDQLEVTVGT
+478 PTGQLEVTVGT

-508 GVPFEDIVIVQGDTD
+508 GVAIEDIVIVQGDTN
-523 RIALGGGTGG
+523 RIKNGGGTGG

-555 QDHAAERLECAPED
+555 QDHAAEKLECAPED
-569 LSFED
+569 LSFDD

-587 LQSLAG
+587 LKTLAG
-593 TLPAGAL
+593 GLPQGTL

-618 IAEVEIDEETGVV
+618 IAEVEVDEETGVV
-631 RLDNYV
+631 TLENYV

-656 GGVVQGLGQALMERT
+656 GGIVQGLGQALMERT

-693 TISDIDFTHHGVK
+693 TISDIDFTHMGVK

-731 AIQNAL
+731 AIQRAL
-737 DPLEV
+737 DPLDV
-742 GFVDMPATPDRLWR
+742 GFVDMPATPDRLWK
-756 QIQGAQTQ
+756 QIQSA

>member
-14 RRLEDERFVTGQ
+14 RRMEDERFVTGK

-35 EGQAHMVV
+35 EGQAHMFV
-43 VRSPFAHAHIRSI
+43 VRSPFAHAYIRSI
-56 DVDAARQAEGVIAV
+56 DTQFAREAEGVLGV
-70 YTAADLT
+70 FTAEDLR
-77 AAGAVNAMPYAV
+77 AAGAVNDMPYTV
-89 VAQES
+89 VGQES
-94 TNPERTI
+94 ATPDRSI
-101 LAEDRVRFAGEPVA
+101 LAHDKVRFAGEPVA

-129 EVIDVDY
+129 EVLEVDY
-136 DILDAVTDLEGAL
+136 DTLDAVTDLESAL
-149 AEGAPLVHD
+149 ADGAPLVHD
-158 EAPGNIAFRWHG
+158 DAPGNIAFRWRG
-170 SGDDAQM
+170 IGDDAQM
-177 EQILADAETIVEMR
+177 EQILADAETVVEMR

-202 EPRAAVAQ
+202 EPRAAVAE
-210 MEDGKMT
+210 MDSAGKLT
-217 IITSTQGGWGLKDRL
+217 VITSTQGGWNLKGRL
-232 SKCLGLEKECVRV
+232 AACLGLEKENVRV

-269 AAMQLGRPVKWLAG
+269 AAIQLGRPVKWLAG

-330 QGIPTLLQEKILPGV
+330 QGIPTRLQEKILPGV

-354 VDGVFTHSTQ
+354 VDGVFTNSTQ

-378 LLERLMD
+378 LIERLMD

-391 SMDPIE
+391 GMDPIA

-408 MPYETAVGLTYDVG
+408 MPYTTAVGLTYDVG
-422 EFETLMRLALEKADH
+422 EFETLMRAALDKADY
-437 AGLAERQAASAAKG
+437 AGLAQRQAASAAKG
-451 LRRDMGLCYYVECT
+451 LRREMGVCYYVECT
-465 LGAPHEDSTFTFN
+465 LGAPHEDSSFTFN
-478 PRDQLEVTVGT
+478 PSGQLEVTVGT

-508 GVPFEDIVIVQGDTD
+508 GVAYEDIVIVQGDTD
-523 RIALGGGTGG
+523 RIKAGGGTGG

-574 GAFRVSGTDISLD
+574 GAFRVAGTDISLD
-587 LQSLAG
+587 LQTLAG
-593 TLPAGAL
+593 GLPAGAL
-600 DVEAS
+600 DVEAG

-618 IAEVEIDEETGVV
+618 IAEVEVDEETGVV
-631 RLDNYV
+631 SLENYV

-647 PLVVQGQVH
+647 PMVVQGQVH
-656 GGVVQGLGQALMERT
+656 GGIVQGLGQALMERT
-671 VYDETGQ
+671 VYDESGQ

-693 TISDIDFTHHGVK
+693 TISDIDFTHMGVK

-737 DPLEV
+737 DPLDI
-742 GFVDMPATPDRLWR
+742 GFVDMPATPDRLWS
-756 QIQGAQTQ
+756 QIRAAKGT
-764 S
+764 

>member
-35 EGQAHMVV
+35 DGQVYMVV
-43 VRSPFAHAHIRSI
+43 VRSPFAHAIIKSI
-56 DVDAARQAEGVIAV
+56 NTDDVKDADGVLGV
-70 YTAADLT
+70 YTGADFV
-77 AAGAVNAMPYAV
+77 AAGGANKMPYAIV
-89 VAQES
+89 GQES
-94 TNPERTI
+94 AKPDRTI
-101 LAEDRVRFAGEPVA
+101 LADGRVRFAGEPVA

-129 EVIDVDY
+129 ELIDVDY
-136 DILDAVTDLEGAL
+136 DILDAVTDIESAI
-149 AEGAPLVHD
+149 APDAPLVHD
-158 EAPGNIAFRWHG
+158 DAPGNIAFRWRG
-170 SGDDAQM
+170 QGDDAQM
-177 EQILADAETIVEMR
+177 EQILSEAETVVEMR

-202 EPRAAVAQ
+202 EPRAAVAH
-210 MEDGKMT
+210 MDGDKLT
-217 IITSTQGGWGLKDRL
+217 VITSTQGGWALKDRL
-232 SKCLGLEKECVRV
+232 SACLGLEKESVRV

-269 AAMQLGRPVKWLAG
+269 AAIQLGRPVKWLAG

-295 DHISHAKLA
+295 DHISNAKLA
-304 LDKDCR
+304 LDKDHR

-330 QGIPTLLQEKILPGV
+330 QGIPTMLQEKILPGV

-354 VDGVFTHSTQ
+354 VDGVFTNSTQ

-385 VAAKQV
+385 VAAKQIG
-391 SMDPIE
+391 MDPVE

-408 MPYETAVGLTYDVG
+408 MPYKTAVGLTYDVG
-422 EFETLMRLALEKADH
+422 EFERLMRAALEKADYD
-437 AGLAERQAASAAKG
+437 GLAKRQAASAAKG

-478 PRDQLEVTVGT
+478 PTGQLEVTVGT

-508 GVPFEDIVIVQGDTD
+508 GVAIEDIVIVQGDTD
-523 RIALGGGTGG
+523 RIKNGGGTGG

-555 QDHAAERLECAPED
+555 QDHAAEKLECAPED
-569 LSFED
+569 LSFDD

-587 LQSLAG
+587 LKTLAG
-593 TLPAGAL
+593 GLPHGTL

-618 IAEVEIDEETGVV
+618 IAEVEVDEETGVV
-631 RLDNYV
+631 TLENYV

-656 GGVVQGLGQALMERT
+656 GGIVQGLGQALMERT

-693 TISDIDFTHHGVK
+693 TISDIDFTHMGVK

-731 AIQNAL
+731 AIQRAL
-737 DPLEV
+737 DPLDV
-742 GFVDMPATPDRLWR
+742 GFVDMPATPDRLWK
-756 QIQGAQTQ
+756 QIQSA

>member
-35 EGQAHMVV
+35 EGQVYMVV
-43 VRSPFAHAHIRSI
+43 VRSPFAHATIKSI
-56 DVDAARQAEGVIAV
+56 NTDDVKSAEGVLGV
-70 YTAADLT
+70 YTGADFT
-77 AAGAVNAMPYAV
+77 AAGGANKMPYAIV
-89 VAQES
+89 GQES
-94 TNPERTI
+94 AKPDRTI
-101 LAEDRVRFAGEPVA
+101 LAGGRVRFAGEPVA

-129 EVIDVDY
+129 ELIDVDY
-136 DILDAVTDLEGAL
+136 DILDAVTDIESAI
-149 AEGAPLVHD
+149 APDAPLVHD
-158 EAPGNIAFRWHG
+158 DAPGTIAFRWRG
-170 SGDDAQM
+170 QGDDAQM
-177 EQILADAETIVEMR
+177 EQILAEAETVVEMR

-202 EPRAAVAQ
+202 EPRAAVAH
-210 MEDGKMT
+210 MDGDKLT
-217 IITSTQGGWGLKDRL
+217 VITSTQGGWALKDRL
-232 SKCLGLEKECVRV
+232 ATCLGLEKENVRI

-269 AAMQLGRPVKWLAG
+269 AAIQLGRPVKWLAG

-295 DHISHAKLA
+295 DHISNAKLA
-304 LDKDCR
+304 LDKDHR
-310 ITGIDIHSYA
+310 ITGIDIQSYA

-330 QGIPTLLQEKILPGV
+330 QGIPTMLQEKILPGV

-354 VDGVFTHSTQ
+354 VDGVFTNSTQ

-385 VAAKQV
+385 VAAKQIG
-391 SMDPIE
+391 MDPIE

-408 MPYETAVGLTYDVG
+408 MPYKTAVGLTYDVG
-422 EFETLMRLALEKADH
+422 EFERLMRAALEKADYD
-437 AGLAERQAASAAKG
+437 GLAKRQAASAAKG

-478 PRDQLEVTVGT
+478 PTGQLEVTVGT

-508 GVPFEDIVIVQGDTD
+508 GVAIEDIVIVQGDTD
-523 RIALGGGTGG
+523 RIKNGGGTGG

-555 QDHAAERLECAPED
+555 QDHAAEKLECAPED
-569 LSFED
+569 LSFDD

-587 LQSLAG
+587 LKTLAG
-593 TLPAGAL
+593 GLPKGTL

-618 IAEVEIDEETGVV
+618 IAEVEVDEETGVV
-631 RLDNYV
+631 TLENYV

-656 GGVVQGLGQALMERT
+656 GGIVQGLGQALMERT

-693 TISDIDFTHHGVK
+693 TISDIDFTHMGVK

-731 AIQNAL
+731 AIQRAL
-737 DPLEV
+737 DPLDV
-742 GFVDMPATPDRLWR
+742 GFVDMPATPDRLWK
-756 QIQGAQTQ
+756 QIQSA

>member
-35 EGQAHMVV
+35 DGQVYMVV
-43 VRSPFAHAHIRSI
+43 VRSPFAHAIIKSI
-56 DVDAARQAEGVIAV
+56 NTDDVKDADGVLGV
-70 YTAADLT
+70 YTGADFV
-77 AAGAVNAMPYAV
+77 AAGGANKMPYAIV
-89 VAQES
+89 GQES
-94 TNPERTI
+94 AKPDRTI
-101 LAEDRVRFAGEPVA
+101 LADGRVRFAGEPVA

-129 EVIDVDY
+129 ELIDVDY
-136 DILDAVTDLEGAL
+136 DILDAVTDIESAI
-149 AEGAPLVHD
+149 APDAPLVHD
-158 EAPGNIAFRWHG
+158 DAPGNIAFRWRG
-170 SGDDAQM
+170 QGDDAQM
-177 EQILADAETIVEMR
+177 EQILSEAETVVEMR

-202 EPRAAVAQ
+202 EPRAAVAH
-210 MEDGKMT
+210 MDGDKLT
-217 IITSTQGGWGLKDRL
+217 VITSTQGGWALKDRL
-232 SKCLGLEKECVRV
+232 SACLGLEKENVRV

-269 AAMQLGRPVKWLAG
+269 AAIQLGRPVKWLAG

-295 DHISHAKLA
+295 DHISNAKLA
-304 LDKDCR
+304 LDKDHR

-330 QGIPTLLQEKILPGV
+330 QGIPTRLQEKILPGV

-354 VDGVFTHSTQ
+354 VDGVFTNSTQ

-385 VAAKQV
+385 VAAKHIG
-391 SMDPIE
+391 MDPIE

-408 MPYETAVGLTYDVG
+408 MPYKTAVGLTYDVG
-422 EFETLMRLALEKADH
+422 EFEKLMRAALVKADYD
-437 AGLAERQAASAAKG
+437 GLAKRQAASAAKG

-478 PRDQLEVTVGT
+478 PTGQLEVTVGT

-508 GVPFEDIVIVQGDTD
+508 GVPIEDIVIVQGDTD
-523 RIALGGGTGG
+523 RIKNGGGTGG

-547 ARAMIEKA
+547 ARALIEKA
-555 QDHAAERLECAPED
+555 QDHAAEKLECAPED
-569 LSFED
+569 LSFDD

-587 LQSLAG
+587 LKTLAG
-593 TLPAGAL
+593 GLPQGTL
-600 DVEAS
+600 DVEAG

-618 IAEVEIDEETGVV
+618 IAEVEVDEETGVV
-631 RLDNYV
+631 TLENYV

-656 GGVVQGLGQALMERT
+656 GGIVQGLGQALMERT

-693 TISDIDFTHHGVK
+693 TISDIDFTHMGVK

-731 AIQNAL
+731 AIQRAL
-737 DPLEV
+737 DPLDV

-756 QIQGAQTQ
+756 QIRAA

>member
-35 EGQAHMVV
+35 EGQVYMVV
-43 VRSPFAHAHIRSI
+43 VRSPFAHATIKSI
-56 DVDAARQAEGVIAV
+56 NTDDVKAAEGVIGV
-70 YTAADLT
+70 YTGADFT
-77 AAGAVNAMPYAV
+77 AAGGANKMPYAIV
-89 VAQES
+89 GQES
-94 TNPERTI
+94 AKPDRTI
-101 LAEDRVRFAGEPVA
+101 LAGGRVRFAGEPVA

-129 EVIDVDY
+129 ELIDVDY
-136 DILDAVTDLEGAL
+136 DILDAVTDIESAI
-149 AEGAPLVHD
+149 ASDAPLVHD
-158 EAPGNIAFRWHG
+158 DAPGNIAFRWRG
-170 SGDDAQM
+170 QGDDAQM
-177 EQILADAETIVEMR
+177 EQILAEAETVVEMR

-202 EPRAAVAQ
+202 EPRAAVAH
-210 MEDGKMT
+210 MDGDKLT
-217 IITSTQGGWGLKDRL
+217 VITSTQGGWALKDRL
-232 SKCLGLEKECVRV
+232 ATCLGLEKENVRI

-269 AAMQLGRPVKWLAG
+269 AAIQLGRPVKWLAG

-295 DHISHAKLA
+295 DHISNAKLA
-304 LDKDCR
+304 LDKDHR

-330 QGIPTLLQEKILPGV
+330 QGIPTMLQEKILPGV

-354 VDGVFTHSTQ
+354 VDGVFTNSTQ

-385 VAAKQV
+385 VAAKQIG
-391 SMDPIE
+391 MDPVE

-408 MPYETAVGLTYDVG
+408 MPYKTAVGLTYDVG
-422 EFETLMRLALEKADH
+422 EFERLMRAALEKADYD
-437 AGLAERQAASAAKG
+437 GLAKRQAASAAKG

-478 PRDQLEVTVGT
+478 PTGQLEVTVGT

-508 GVPFEDIVIVQGDTD
+508 GVAIEDIVIVQGDTD
-523 RIALGGGTGG
+523 RIKNGGGTGG

-555 QDHAAERLECAPED
+555 QDHAAEKLECAPED
-569 LSFED
+569 LSFDD

-587 LQSLAG
+587 LKTLAG
-593 TLPAGAL
+593 GLPKGTL

-618 IAEVEIDEETGVV
+618 IAEVEVDEETGVV
-631 RLDNYV
+631 TLENYV

-656 GGVVQGLGQALMERT
+656 GGIVQGLGQALMERT

-693 TISDIDFTHHGVK
+693 TISDIDFTHMGVK

-731 AIQNAL
+731 AIQRAL
-737 DPLEV
+737 DPLDV

-756 QIQGAQTQ
+756 QIQSA

>member
-35 EGQAHMVV
+35 EGQVYMVV
-43 VRSPFAHAHIRSI
+43 VRSPFAHATIKSI
-56 DVDAARQAEGVIAV
+56 NTDDVKSAEGVLGV
-70 YTAADLT
+70 YTGADFT
-77 AAGAVNAMPYAV
+77 AAGGANKMPYAIV
-89 VAQES
+89 GQES
-94 TNPERTI
+94 AKPDRTI
-101 LAEDRVRFAGEPVA
+101 LAGGRVRFAGEPVA

-129 EVIDVDY
+129 ELIDVDY
-136 DILDAVTDLEGAL
+136 DILDAVTDIESAI
-149 AEGAPLVHD
+149 APDAPLVHD
-158 EAPGNIAFRWHG
+158 DAPGNIAFRWRG
-170 SGDDAQM
+170 QGDDAQM
-177 EQILADAETIVEMR
+177 EQILAEAETVVEMR

-202 EPRAAVAQ
+202 EPRAAVAH
-210 MEDGKMT
+210 MDGDKLT
-217 IITSTQGGWGLKDRL
+217 VITSTQGGWALKDRL
-232 SKCLGLEKECVRV
+232 ATCLGLEKENVRI

-269 AAMQLGRPVKWLAG
+269 AAIQLGRPVKWLAG

-295 DHISHAKLA
+295 DHISNAKLA
-304 LDKDCR
+304 LDKDHR

-330 QGIPTLLQEKILPGV
+330 QGIPTMLQEKILPGV

-354 VDGVFTHSTQ
+354 VDGVFTNSTQ

-385 VAAKQV
+385 VAAKQIG
-391 SMDPIE
+391 MDPVE

-408 MPYETAVGLTYDVG
+408 MPYKTAVGLTYDVG
-422 EFETLMRLALEKADH
+422 EFERLMRAALEKADYD
-437 AGLAERQAASAAKG
+437 GLAKRQAASAAKG

-478 PRDQLEVTVGT
+478 PTGQLEVTVGT

-508 GVPFEDIVIVQGDTD
+508 GVAIEDIVIVQGDTD
-523 RIALGGGTGG
+523 RIKNGGGTGG

-555 QDHAAERLECAPED
+555 QDHAAEKLECAPED
-569 LSFED
+569 LSFDD
-574 GAFRVSGTDISLD
+574 GAFRVSGTDINLD
-587 LQSLAG
+587 LKTLAG
-593 TLPAGAL
+593 GLPQGTL

-618 IAEVEIDEETGVV
+618 IAEVEVDEETGVV
-631 RLDNYV
+631 TLENYV

-656 GGVVQGLGQALMERT
+656 GGIVQGLGQALMERT

-693 TISDIDFTHHGVK
+693 TISDIDFTHMGVK

-731 AIQNAL
+731 AIQRAL
-737 DPLEV
+737 DPLDV
-742 GFVDMPATPDRLWR
+742 GFVDMPATPDRLWK
-756 QIQGAQTQ
+756 QIQSA

>member
-35 EGQAHMVV
+35 DGQVYMVV
-43 VRSPFAHAHIRSI
+43 VRSPFAHAIIKSI
-56 DVDAARQAEGVIAV
+56 NTDDVKDADGVLGV
-70 YTAADLT
+70 YTGADFV
-77 AAGAVNAMPYAV
+77 AAGGANKMPYAIV
-89 VAQES
+89 GQES
-94 TNPERTI
+94 AKPDRTI
-101 LAEDRVRFAGEPVA
+101 LADGRVRFAGEPVA

-129 EVIDVDY
+129 ELIDVDY
-136 DILDAVTDLEGAL
+136 DILDAVTDIESAI
-149 AEGAPLVHD
+149 APDAPLVHD
-158 EAPGNIAFRWHG
+158 DAPGNIAFRWRG
-170 SGDDAQM
+170 QGDDAQM
-177 EQILADAETIVEMR
+177 EQILSEAETVVEMR

-202 EPRAAVAQ
+202 EPRAAVAH
-210 MEDGKMT
+210 MDGDKLT
-217 IITSTQGGWGLKDRL
+217 VITSTQGGWALKDRL
-232 SKCLGLEKECVRV
+232 SACLGLEKESVRV

-269 AAMQLGRPVKWLAG
+269 AAIQLGRPVKWLAG

-295 DHISHAKLA
+295 DHISNAKLA
-304 LDKDCR
+304 LDKDHR

-330 QGIPTLLQEKILPGV
+330 QGIPTMLQEKILPGV

-354 VDGVFTHSTQ
+354 VDGVFTNSTQ

-385 VAAKQV
+385 VAAKHV
-391 SMDPIE
+391 GMDPIE

-408 MPYETAVGLTYDVG
+408 MPYKTAVGLTYDVG
-422 EFETLMRLALEKADH
+422 EFENLMRAALVKADYD
-437 AGLAERQAASAAKG
+437 GLAKRQAASAAKG

-478 PRDQLEVTVGT
+478 PTGQLEVTVGT

-508 GVPFEDIVIVQGDTD
+508 GVPIEDIVIVQGDTD
-523 RIALGGGTGG
+523 RIKNGGGTGG

-547 ARAMIEKA
+547 ARALIEKA
-555 QDHAAERLECAPED
+555 QDHAAEKLECAPED
-569 LSFED
+569 LSFDD

-587 LQSLAG
+587 LKTLAG
-593 TLPAGAL
+593 GLPQGTL
-600 DVEAS
+600 DVEAG

-618 IAEVEIDEETGVV
+618 IAEVEVDEETGVV
-631 RLDNYV
+631 TLENYV

-656 GGVVQGLGQALMERT
+656 GGIVQGLGQALMERT

-693 TISDIDFTHHGVK
+693 TISDIDFTHMGVK

-731 AIQNAL
+731 AIQRAL
-737 DPLEV
+737 DPLDV

-756 QIQGAQTQ
+756 QIRAA

>member
-35 EGQAHMVV
+35 DGQVYMVV
-43 VRSPFAHAHIRSI
+43 VRSPFAHAIIKSI
-56 DVDAARQAEGVIAV
+56 NTDAVKDADGVLGV
-70 YTAADLT
+70 YTGADFV
-77 AAGAVNAMPYAV
+77 AAGGANKMPYTIV
-89 VAQES
+89 GQES
-94 TNPERTI
+94 AKPDRTI
-101 LAEDRVRFAGEPVA
+101 LADGRVRFAGEPVA

-129 EVIDVDY
+129 ELIDVDY
-136 DILDAVTDLEGAL
+136 DILDAVTDIESAI
-149 AEGAPLVHD
+149 APDAPLVHD
-158 EAPGNIAFRWHG
+158 DAPGNIAFRWRG
-170 SGDDAQM
+170 QGDDAQM
-177 EQILADAETIVEMR
+177 EQILSEAETVVEMR

-202 EPRAAVAQ
+202 EPRAAVAH
-210 MEDGKMT
+210 MDGDKLT
-217 IITSTQGGWGLKDRL
+217 VITSTQGGWALKDRL
-232 SKCLGLEKECVRV
+232 SACLGLEKENVRV

-269 AAMQLGRPVKWLAG
+269 AAIQLGRPVKWLAG

-295 DHISHAKLA
+295 DHISNAKLA
-304 LDKDCR
+304 LDKDHR

-330 QGIPTLLQEKILPGV
+330 QGIPTRLQEKILPGV

-354 VDGVFTHSTQ
+354 VDGVFTNSTQ

-385 VAAKQV
+385 VAAKHIG
-391 SMDPIE
+391 MDPIE

-408 MPYETAVGLTYDVG
+408 MPYKTAVGLTYDVG
-422 EFETLMRLALEKADH
+422 EFEKLMRAALVKADYD
-437 AGLAERQAASAAKG
+437 GLAKRQAASAAKG

-478 PRDQLEVTVGT
+478 PTGQLEVTVGT

-508 GVPFEDIVIVQGDTD
+508 GVPIEDIVIVQGDTD
-523 RIALGGGTGG
+523 RIKNGGGTGG

-547 ARAMIEKA
+547 ARALIEKA
-555 QDHAAERLECAPED
+555 QDHAAEKLECAPED
-569 LSFED
+569 LSFDD

-587 LQSLAG
+587 LKTLAG
-593 TLPAGAL
+593 GLPQGTL
-600 DVEAS
+600 DVEAG

-618 IAEVEIDEETGVV
+618 IAEVEVDEETGVV
-631 RLDNYV
+631 TLENYV

-656 GGVVQGLGQALMERT
+656 GGIVQGLGQALMERT

-693 TISDIDFTHHGVK
+693 TISDIDFTHMGVK

-731 AIQNAL
+731 AIQRAL
-737 DPLEV
+737 DPLDV

-756 QIQGAQTQ
+756 QIRAA